1 MSLFFLLVLT
11 LDILDFTFTIAPE
24 ESNEQFNYLILVNK
38 NHKLPDD
45 YESKVNLINVKNNIP
60 KDDRTFQLEKV
71 THDYFVKLR
80 EKLLEEYN
88 ITIELDSAYRSVARQ
103 QEIWD
108 EFVEKYGLNYT
119 EKYVAK
125 PGYSEHHTGLALDIC
140 LVVNGT
146 VIDDNDEMIKQKEI
160 FEKIHK
166 KLSDYGFILR
176 YLQGKESITGYNY
189 EPWHFRFVQIDDA
202 KKIMNEGI
210 TLEEYLSKNDS
221 CILNYNLLILFI
233 IFICL
238 IF

>member
-1 MSLFFLLVLT
+1 MSLFFILVLT

-146 VIDDNDEMIKQKEI
+146 VIDDNEEMIKQKEI

-166 KLSDYGFILR
+166 KLSEYGFILR

-189 EPWHFRFVQIDDA
+189 EPWHIRYIGVDVATEIHSR
-202 KKIMNEGI
+202 GI
-210 TLEEYLSKNDS
+210 TLEEYLGV
-221 CILNYNLLILFI
+221 
-233 IFICL
+233 
-238 IF
+238 